1 MICTFILRIVLQLVH
16 ANFYNPISQLIW
28 KITQPVTV
36 PLTRLL
42 PRYRN
47 FDVAAALIL
56 VVLAT
61 LDILIVG
68 SLYSY
73 GFDWLNAAWLGAL
86 KVASLGLRIYLLSLL
101 IVAILSWVGPGLSNP
116 AANVLWS
123 ITEPVLRPVR
133 RILPSISGL
142 DLSPIPV
149 MIVFQALDKF
159 LQSKLGLFY

>member
-1 MICTFILRIVLQLVH
+1 VICTFILRIVLQLVH

-28 KITQPVTV
+28 KITQPVTM
-36 PLTRLL
+36 PLTRVL
-42 PRYRN
+42 PRYKN
-47 FDVAAALIL
+47 LDVAATLIL

-73 GFDWLNAAWLGAL
+73 GLDWLSAAWLGAL
-86 KVASLGLRIYLLSLL
+86 KVVSLGLRVYLLSLL

-133 RILPSISGL
+133 RILPAIAGL